1 MSQGLP
7 LNVFKW
13 VEENLNSMVISL
25 KPIIKN
31 IVLKDI
37 FFKLILKTL

>member
-1 MSQGLP
+1 MSQRLP

>member
-1 MSQGLP
+1 MSQRLP

-13 VEENLNSMVISL
+13 VEENHNSMKISL

-31 IVLKDI
+31 IVVKDI
-37 FFKLILKTL
+37 FLKLIFKTL